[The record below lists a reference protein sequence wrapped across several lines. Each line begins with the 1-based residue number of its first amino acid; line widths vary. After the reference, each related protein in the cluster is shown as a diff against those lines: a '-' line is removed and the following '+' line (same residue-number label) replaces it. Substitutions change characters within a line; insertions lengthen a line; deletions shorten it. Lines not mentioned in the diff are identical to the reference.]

1 MVWEYHHLRKH
12 PYGKWMTIS
21 LSWKL
26 YDMNPSWIVK
36 YLVWLF
42 EATRMICHRRKPL
55 RIIISS
61 YEFWKIGV
69 KLDIFPGKGM
79 KTGITSGPS
88 VGQTGFLM
96 NALCDVFHSQKED
109 CGWLIKPSI
118 FHFQFPFSYRWT
130 CSSNIPSGAWSYI
143 SFQFGHVF
151 SEGKS
156 YLAGRT
162 IRVILEK
169 AYVPPKA
176 ANVKLETLIG
186 KRKRDFCSS
195 VST

>member
-1 MVWEYHHLRKH
+1 
-12 PYGKWMTIS
+12 MTIS

-26 YDMNPSWIVK
+26 YDMTPSWIVK

-96 NALCDVFHSQKED
+96 NALCDVFHSQKRIVVD
-109 CGWLIKPSI
+109 WLNHPFSI
-118 FHFQFPFSYRWT
+118 F
-130 CSSNIPSGAWSYI
+130 
-143 SFQFGHVF
+143 SFLFLTGGHVHQIFLPVHDHISTF
-151 SEGKS
+151 SLVMSFRRKS

-162 IRVILEK
+162 IRVILQR

-176 ANVKLETLIG
+176 ANVKL
-186 KRKRDFCSS
+186 
-195 VST
+195 

>member
-1 MVWEYHHLRKH
+1 
-12 PYGKWMTIS
+12 
-21 LSWKL
+21 
-26 YDMNPSWIVK
+26 MNPSWIVK

-42 EATRMICHRRKPL
+42 EATRMICHRRQPL

-61 YEFWKIGV
+61 YEFWKSESNWH
-69 KLDIFPGKGM
+69 LPGKRDENRNHFW
-79 KTGITSGPS
+79 TISGANRFSYECPVWCVS
-88 VGQTGFLM
+88 FP
-96 NALCDVFHSQKED
+96 KED

-130 CSSNIPSGAWSYI
+130 CSSNFPSGAWSYI
-143 SFQFGHVF
+143 NFQFGHVF

-162 IRVILEK
+162 TRVILER

-176 ANVKLETLIG
+176 ANVKLETPI
-186 KRKRDFCSS
+186 RKRFCGNFLHPFLHNW
-195 VST
+195 VSIWKIKNQIFKKKTAIIRL